1 MNGFSDALLQTILNL
16 HFGAAGSPFT
26 APANYYFALMTAA
39 PTDNGAGGV
48 EASGGSYARV
58 TVANNSTNFPP
69 STLGTPTVVNG
80 TAISWGTAG
89 VAWGAIKGIAV
100 YKHLT
105 NTGSADFM
113 GYIAKEF
120 TVAALDTVTLPAG
133 SLSIS
138 LA

>member
-1 MNGFSDALLQTILNL
+1 MAGLSDSILQTILNL
-16 HFGAAGSPFT
+16 HFGKANSPYT
-26 APANYYFALMTAA
+26 PPATLYFALMTSA

-58 TVANNSTNFPP
+58 LKTNDSTNFPP

-80 TAISWGTAG
+80 TSISWGVAG
-89 VAWGAIKGIAV
+89 VAWGAIKGVAI
-100 YKHLT
+100 YSHSS
-105 NTGSADFM
+105 NSGSADFI
-113 GYIAKEF
+113 GFIAKEF
-120 TVAALDTVTLPAG
+120 TVASGDTVTIPAG